1 MCSQCKRG
9 LIMLWKRLSEPSTW
23 AGFAVLLGVF
33 GINISPEVLAPVIQ
47 GVTGIAGAAA
57 ILLGEKT
64 N

>member
-1 MCSQCKRG
+1 
-9 LIMLWKRLSEPSTW
+9 MLWKRLSEPSTW

-33 GINISPEVLAPVIQ
+33 GINIAPEVLAPVIQ